1 MMQSCGWGNAN
12 SSSPQINQKTDLY
25 QIFETNEDIF
35 KVSSTLE
42 KMYCYRDF
50 GTREVI
56 GKFAFRRVRG
66 DSVFEQFRDI
76 RIKKIKG
83 NSTLYDGIEYDVF
96 VWSSEKE
103 MKGYILSYK
112 DAETKK
118 IEHLY
123 FVPEK

>member
-1 MMQSCGWGNAN
+1 MMQSCRWGNDN

-25 QIFETNEDIF
+25 QIFETDKYIF
-35 KVSSTLE
+35 TVSSTLE
-42 KMYCYRDF
+42 KMYCYRDS

-56 GKFAFRRVRG
+56 GKTTFRRVRG

-83 NSTLYDGIEYDVF
+83 NSTLYDGIKYDVF
-96 VWSSEKE
+96 VWSSEGE

-112 DAETKK
+112 DDGTKK
-118 IEHLY
+118 IKHLY
-123 FVPEK
+123 FVCEK